1 MKRIFCVLCVCLL
14 VALMPV
20 SVWAE
25 TVVETEKTVIEA
37 EETVIEAVETAVQNE
52 AAETAISD
60 SSAATSPVGGGWE
73 STVETVEDV
82 TETEA
87 DTLSEEVGGM
97 VSAATPEQIEQIKEY
112 LLYGAGEVSKLGL
125 PFLDQAALWV
135 TSNVDILA
143 WIFAGLAFIVFAFVF
158 KAKGKRLEDSATT
171 MTNNACELYAR
182 GEKLIED
189 AHAESEERV
198 KAMLE
203 QAQEIHNKALDELSA
218 VKCRETACA
227 EALEL
232 LATEINSLLQVANL
246 PEWKRDELQAVF
258 NKAHARVEEVKPHD
272 EQGGEG

>member
-25 TVVETEKTVIEA
+25 TVIEPEETAVEAVETVVEA
-37 EETVIEAVETAVQNE
+37 EETEVTETALSDGSAATSAVVEGLESAVETAEEV
-52 AAETAISD
+52 A
-60 SSAATSPVGGGWE
+60 
-73 STVETVEDV
+73 
-82 TETEA
+82 ETEA
-87 DTLSEEVGGM
+87 NTLSDEVAGM

-125 PFLDQAALWV
+125 PFLDQVALWV

-143 WIFAGLAFIVFAFVF
+143 WIFAGLAFIVFVFVF

-182 GEKLIED
+182 GEKLIEA

-258 NKAHARVEEVKPHD
+258 NKAHARVEKVKPHD